1 MNAEEVTVQEK
12 TIMWRLMTGVLSP
25 SVTVFGVTSKTGQR
39 QLAELQSEAPA
50 RASEAFQV
58 HWMVSSSEN
67 STSSLQACA
76 AGMQLPSPL
85 LLSSLKWLREFLTS
99 QRITQS
105 CIWCLWYL
113 WNVSLEIIR
122 GYLKNFKTVTKQS
135 KKEMFRN
142 LHLNLHQNTAA
153 EMISRLYNLTEN

>member
-85 LLSSLKWLREFLTS
+85 LLSSLK
-99 QRITQS
+99 
-105 CIWCLWYL
+105 
-113 WNVSLEIIR
+113 
-122 GYLKNFKTVTKQS
+122 
-135 KKEMFRN
+135 
-142 LHLNLHQNTAA
+142 
-153 EMISRLYNLTEN
+153 